1 MVDSTAFASCGS
13 SCLRNY
19 HAMGK
24 ITLAIQS
31 IDRSIL
37 TIRGHRVLLDDD
49 LARLYEV
56 ETKVFNQAVKRNR
69 ERFPA
74 DFMFQ
79 LTADEVAAL
88 RSQSVTSKGRGGRR
102 YLPYAFT
109 QEGVAM
115 LSSILG
121 SKRAI
126 EVNIEIMRAFVRIR
140 QILAANAGLAHKL
153 DALEERFTKHQGDN
167 AKRHAEH
174 EKHIRVVFEA
184 LRRLL
189 DDKEN
194 EPPSR
199 IGFDVN

>member
-1 MVDSTAFASCGS
+1 
-13 SCLRNY
+13 
-19 HAMGK
+19 MGK
-24 ITLAIQS
+24 TTQTLQS

-37 TIRGHRVLLDDD
+37 AIRGHRVLLDDD
-49 LARLYEV
+49 LARLYAV

-69 ERFPA
+69 GRFPA

-79 LTADEVAAL
+79 LTVDEVATL
-88 RSQSVTSKGRGGRR
+88 RSQFVTSKGRGGRR

-115 LSSILG
+115 LSSVLG

-126 EVNIEIMRAFVRIR
+126 EVNIEIMRAFVRLR
-140 QILAANAGLAHKL
+140 HILADNAGLAHKL
-153 DALEERFTKHQGDN
+153 GALEEKFIKHQGDN
-167 AKRHAEH
+167 AERHAEH
-174 EKHIRVVFEA
+174 EKHIRVVFET

-189 DDKEN
+189 DDKET
-194 EPPSR
+194 ETPSR